1 MSAET
6 AIKTAKKQLADGTT
20 PQDAVNK
27 LIDDSQDVLLKALD
41 KKVSVRALQFVV
53 SMY

>member
-1 MSAET
+1 MRGLFEEM
-6 AIKTAKKQLADGTT
+6 KFRH
-20 PQDAVNK
+20 AVNK